1 MDLNILRASPAP
13 PLSRGLTNYP
23 RISCE
28 PTVIKAQLRT
38 AALPPSAPRERAW
51 GLGADGSPAAECGH
65 ESGRQRG
72 PAGAAL
78 PSWSP
83 RDPPRCPSLQPPPL
97 RSYGTPP
104 PSSHGGS
111 GPHPRPRRPPRRAP
125 ASSLPPPHRSVRRRA
140 RPAAVP
146 PSAPLSPAARPCPLR
161 ARTPG
166 RPMVSAWGGGGRA
179 GVRSRVKAE
188 RCEMLSF
195 AQLLLEPGGF
205 GMRCRRPRG
214 GAGQSRGVDAV
225 LLLSMYLCCEWE
237 RGRARRT
244 AICVRGAEHR
254 RARKAAPQSKA
265 HIGGAALCRALP

>member
-83 RDPPRCPSLQPPPL
+83 RDPLRCPSLQPPPL

-104 PSSHGGS
+104 PHHRTVGPGRIPAPGG
-111 GPHPRPRRPPRRAP
+111 PP
-125 ASSLPPPHRSVRRRA
+125 
-140 RPAAVP
+140 AVP
-146 PSAPLSPAARPCPLR
+146 PPLHSLRPIALCAGVPAPPPSPPPPRSAPLPGPARSEPAPPAAP
-161 ARTPG
+161 
-166 RPMVSAWGGGGRA
+166 W
-179 GVRSRVKAE
+179 
-188 RCEMLSF
+188 
-195 AQLLLEPGGF
+195 
-205 GMRCRRPRG
+205 
-214 GAGQSRGVDAV
+214 
-225 LLLSMYLCCEWE
+225 
-237 RGRARRT
+237 
-244 AICVRGAEHR
+244 
-254 RARKAAPQSKA
+254 
-265 HIGGAALCRALP
+265 